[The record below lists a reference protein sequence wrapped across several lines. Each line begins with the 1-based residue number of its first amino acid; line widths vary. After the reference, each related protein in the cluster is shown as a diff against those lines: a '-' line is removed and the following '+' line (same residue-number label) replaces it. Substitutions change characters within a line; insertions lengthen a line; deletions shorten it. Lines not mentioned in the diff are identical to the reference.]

1 LNNTVVKNLPGRP
14 QAFEYLMWVFTRSG
28 YPELRI
34 VQPVCALWNRDAT
47 WTALA

>member
-1 LNNTVVKNLPGRP
+1 
-14 QAFEYLMWVFTRSG
+14 MRSEH
-28 YPELRI
+28 PELRI